1 MDTDSDNENE
11 NEVNLTG
18 FLFGNIDSAGR
29 LEDDIFDSE
38 CKKQLSSLARY
49 AFNSCFFFSQFSNEL
64 IIFGFQ
70 LKMLGWASVIYWKDY
85 KMNWNQAMMEMM
97 TVMQMIMRIMKENQ
111 IRPKIL
117 VILLSWQKIY
127 KLQCRFVV

>member
-38 CKKQLSSLARY
+38 SKKQLSSLAR
-49 AFNSCFFFSQFSNEL
+49 
-64 IIFGFQ
+64 
-70 LKMLGWASVIYWKDY
+70 
-85 KMNWNQAMMEMM
+85 
-97 TVMQMIMRIMKENQ
+97 
-111 IRPKIL
+111 
-117 VILLSWQKIY
+117 
-127 KLQCRFVV
+127 